1 MEKSILEKL
10 IEIFGKENVL
20 TEKTSEYSTDSWPK
34 ILFGPK
40 KEKEKLAALVG
51 TVVWPTDSEQ
61 LSKLMKLANKEKL
74 AVIPYGGASGVC
86 GALLPQKES
95 IMINLQKM
103 NRILEINEKN
113 LTVTVESGIFV
124 SVLEEKLEKIG
135 YSLGHFPAS
144 IEIATIGGAIA
155 TRGSGQMSTKYG
167 DIEDMVL
174 SLEVVLP
181 SGEIIKSPVGPRPF
195 SGVKVLPLFVGTEG
209 ILGII
214 TKATLKIMPLPK
226 VRLFGVYNFSSIE
239 MGLEAIRGILKA
251 GIKPAAI
258 RLYDGPDALF
268 AGPGSKMTKP
278 SRKEKTGKESFKKRL
293 LHAAEEKIFQ
303 NPKPINL
310 LLDKTLKNNLLILV
324 FEGEDE
330 IIANREMELSHE
342 ICLKLQG
349 QEKDEKLARIWY
361 EERYKLNKE
370 MLEKYAK
377 RGIFVDTIDV
387 AGSWS
392 ALPNVYF
399 AVKNAIKDYALIL
412 AHFSHFYPQGG
423 CIYFTFVGKGKNQ
436 EENLQL
442 YDRCWN
448 LAMEKTIENG
458 GVFTHHH
465 GIGLVKLSGFLKQSG
480 DEAELLKLL
489 KKTLDPNNILNPGK
503 LIN

>member
-10 IEIFGKENVL
+10 IEIFGEENVL

-34 ILFGPK
+34 ILFGPE
-40 KEKEKLAALVG
+40 KEKEKLAALVK
-51 TVVWPTDSEQ
+51 TVVWPTNSKQ
-61 LSKLMKLANKEKL
+61 ISKLMELANKEKL
-74 AVIPYGGASGVC
+74 TVIPYGGASGVC
-86 GALLPQKES
+86 GGLIPQKES
-95 IMINLQKM
+95 IMLNLQKM
-103 NRILEINEKN
+103 NQILQFNERN
-113 LTVTVESGIFV
+113 LMVTVEAGIFIK
-124 SVLEEKLEKIG
+124 VLEETLEKMG

-167 DIEDMVL
+167 DIEDMIL
-174 SLEVVLP
+174 SLEVILP
-181 SGEIIKSPVGPRPF
+181 SGEIIKGPVGPRPF
-195 SGVKVLPLFVGTEG
+195 PGVKVLPLFVGTEG

-214 TKATLKIMPLPK
+214 TKATLKIMSLPK
-226 VRLFGVYNFSSIE
+226 VRLFRVYNFSSIE
-239 MGLEAIRGILKA
+239 MGLEAIREILKI
-251 GIKPAAI
+251 GIKPATV

-268 AGPGSKMTKP
+268 AGPGSKLTKP
-278 SRKEKTGKESFKKRL
+278 SRKKTEKESLKKKL
-293 LHAAEEKIFQ
+293 MHAAEEKIFK
-303 NPKPINL
+303 NPRPINYL
-310 LLDKTLKNNLLILV
+310 LEKTLKNNLLILV

-330 IIANREMELSHE
+330 IIAKREMKLSQE
-342 ICLKLQG
+342 ICLKFQG
-349 QEKDEKLARIWY
+349 EEKDEKLARIWY

-387 AGSWS
+387 AGSWT

-399 AVKNAIKDYALIL
+399 AVRNAIKDYALIL

-423 CIYFTFVGKGKNQ
+423 CIYFTFVGKGKTQ
-436 EENLQL
+436 KENLEL
-442 YDRCWN
+442 YDKCWN
-448 LAMEKTIENG
+448 LAMEKTVENN

-465 GIGLVKLSGFLKQSG
+465 GIGLVKLSGFLKQNR